1 MRFQKVQIPHLQNRC
16 RDEDLKFLKLNT
28 SNWRIFHSLSAP
40 VTHLTD
46 TILNHLLTDVRFISG
61 ICLNYDDENV
71 LFCAGD
77 HVDELNGI
85 GTNSTCHKYD
95 GLKYIKTANTKSQHF
110 RGGFARFKENNALLI
125 CKLSKNISFPAQ
137 KKATRVQEKLIF
149 ALSAGLNATNG
160 EIELYD
166 ANKNSWNVVSN
177 YSDYR

>member
-28 SNWRIFHSLSAP
+28 SSWRTFHSLSAL
-40 VTHLTD
+40 VKHFQFKRNERN
-46 TILNHLLTDVRFISG
+46 ILG

-95 GLKYIKTANTKSQHF
+95 GSKYIKTANTKSQHF

-125 CKLSKNISFPAQ
+125 CKFSKNISFPAQ
-137 KKATRVQEKLIF
+137 KIATRVQEKLIF

-166 ANKNSWNVVSN
+166 SNKNSWNVVSN